1 MKVYHKLVRDK
12 IPQIIK
18 EAGKECDVTIEE
30 DNEKVIGLLEL
41 KVMEEWQEYQE
52 SKDVEEIADV
62 LEVLLA
68 LAERKGVSKEQLF
81 NIAAEKAEKRGG
93 FKNGVILHS
102 VQG

>member
-12 IPQIIK
+12 IPQLIE
-18 EAGKECDVTIEE
+18 EAGKECDITIEE
-30 DNEKVIGLLEL
+30 DNDKVIELLEL
-41 KVMEEWQEYQE
+41 KVLEEWQEYQE

-81 NIAAEKAEKRGG
+81 EIAAAKTEKRGG
-93 FKNGVILHS
+93 FKKGIILHN
-102 VQG
+102 VRG

>member
-12 IPQIIK
+12 IPQIIE
-18 EAGKECDVTIEE
+18 EAGKKCEITIER
-30 DNEKVIGLLEL
+30 DNDKVIELLEM
-41 KVMEEWQEYQE
+41 KVLEEWQDYQE

-68 LAERKGVSKEQLF
+68 LAERKGISKEQLF
-81 NIAAEKAEKRGG
+81 AIAAEKTEKRGG
-93 FKNGVILHS
+93 FKNGIILHT